1 MTQRFAQGFFESGV
15 LPTYGL
21 MIGMWCVTIW
31 LSVLQPDGCL
41 HRYTKSEQALR
52 NPLWYSLGFS
62 AGALGTV
69 ISYGLVHIQP
79 SGLKIWQ
86 LLYIFWGAVTMAWG
100 ILAYLILPNS
110 QGTMRGLTERQRYI
124 VSEDLHASLGSLTRT
139 SRLQGRR
146 TTANEPGHRSKPP
159 LQERPS
165 LGDPA
170 RCACLGSWL
179 FDFSG
184 RMPDGDGHHI
194 RTHHLYFD
202 GFRYLY
208 DCRHVCTG
216 SSSRHNLRHTRVRAQ
231 LSNVPSRD
239 LTLLFFLQRL
249 YWHESPQL

>member
-21 MIGMWCVTIW
+21 MIGMW
-31 LSVLQPDGCL
+31 
-41 HRYTKSEQALR
+41 YTKSEQALR

-124 VSEDLHASLGSLTRT
+124 AVERLRT
-139 SRLQGRR
+139 NQD
-146 TTANEPGHRSKPP
+146 TVQN
-159 LQERPS
+159 
-165 LGDPA
+165 
-170 RCACLGSWL
+170 
-179 FDFSG
+179 
-184 RMPDGDGHHI
+184 HH
-194 RTHHLYFD
+194 FKKD
-202 GFRYLY
+202 Q
-208 DCRHVCTG
+208 VWE
-216 SSSRHNLRHTRVRAQ
+216 
-231 LSNVPSRD
+231 
-239 LTLLFFLQRL
+239 TLLDVRVWVLGCLTFLVVCPTAMATTFAPIIFTSMGFDTYTIVVMSAPGAVVGTIFGILGFVRNFQTYL
-249 YWHESPQL
+249 LVI